1 MIDPRKKFDRE
12 RSSEVRKMLGCLNAN
27 TRIAFLFADAFV
39 LFSINISGVEE
50 ELLQAAKDVA
60 NVLEGDSD
68 KIEQDLLSQLKGH
81 VRLTAAQK
89 DGQLPGDSS
98 NGLR

>member
-1 MIDPRKKFDRE
+1 
-12 RSSEVRKMLGCLNAN
+12 MLGCLKCKYESCIFI
-27 TRIAFLFADAFV
+27 RRRLCSFF
-39 LFSINISGVEE
+39 INISGVEE

-60 NVLEGDSD
+60 NVLEGDSN

-81 VRLTAAQK
+81 ARLTAAQK
-89 DGQLPGDSS
+89 EGQLPGDSS